1 MTSKKLG
8 YGVIKTPD
16 FVISGDLDK
25 AVKYVKQVYGD
36 SHA

>member
-8 YGVIKTPD
+8 YGVVKTPD

-25 AVKYVKQVYGD
+25 AVEYVKQVYGEPN
-36 SHA
+36 A